1 MPSPTGMGY
10 QVTLLLRRASPRRW
24 EKRGRLGEPLLEE
37 KGLRVTGERG
47 ALGMQARVGRRRGV
61 QVGQRLVRDT
71 PREAIALTKR
81 QLEALSLAMWKARH
95 EAGMEGSWCGETES
109 VEDAG

>member
-1 MPSPTGMGY
+1 
-10 QVTLLLRRASPRRW
+10 
-24 EKRGRLGEPLLEE
+24 
-37 KGLRVTGERG
+37 
-47 ALGMQARVGRRRGV
+47 MQARVGRRRGV

-95 EAGMEGSWCGETES
+95 EAGMEGSWCPH
-109 VEDAG
+109 